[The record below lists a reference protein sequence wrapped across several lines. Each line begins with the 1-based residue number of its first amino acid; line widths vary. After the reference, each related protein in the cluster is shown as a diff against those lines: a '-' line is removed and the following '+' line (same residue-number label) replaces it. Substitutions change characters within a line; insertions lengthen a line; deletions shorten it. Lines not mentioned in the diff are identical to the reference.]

1 MREKRPVW
9 FCITVGLLLCSA
21 GYAAYVLHGYD
32 TERFWLS
39 VVLLFVS
46 AVLFLISFFLFS
58 GFYSSFSLSA
68 NPFAFLFFLFVKPVI
83 QHVHSLLVFHF
94 PQVLLKTLWKK

>member
-21 GYAAYVLHGYD
+21 GYAAYGLHGYD

-46 AVLFLISFFLFS
+46 AVLFLISFF
-58 GFYSSFSLSA
+58 
-68 NPFAFLFFLFVKPVI
+68 PVFRAEYPLYC
-83 QHVHSLLVFHF
+83 H
-94 PQVLLKTLWKK
+94 TER

>member
-1 MREKRPVW
+1 LA
-9 FCITVGLLLCSA
+9 GLLHYIFFQRFCFSLVFIILSSS
-21 GYAAYVLHGYD
+21 VLIA
-32 TERFWLS
+32 F
-39 VVLLFVS
+39 VLYFV
-46 AVLFLISFFLFS
+46 SFFLFS

-68 NPFAFLFFLFVKPVI
+68 NPFAFFFFLFVKPVI